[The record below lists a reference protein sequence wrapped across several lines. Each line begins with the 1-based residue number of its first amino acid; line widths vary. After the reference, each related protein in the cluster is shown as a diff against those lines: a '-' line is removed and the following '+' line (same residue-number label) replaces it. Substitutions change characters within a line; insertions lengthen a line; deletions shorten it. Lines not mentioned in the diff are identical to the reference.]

1 MRFSPL
7 LLLLIFCSCSLF
19 KKEAED
25 NAIARVEDEY
35 LLVSDIDGIVPE
47 NTSPEDSSL
56 IINNYIQGWV
66 KDNLI
71 LKKAELNLKENQK
84 DVKKQLEDYRRSLIV
99 YSYEKELIKQRLD
112 TIVSAHE
119 IQEFYDNNN
128 QNFEL
133 RNDIVKV
140 LYLKMNKKAPQL
152 KKIRKLYQYKKEKDK
167 EDLKELAHQY
177 AEKFHLNDD
186 QWILFE
192 ELKKEVPIFVSQTA
206 GFLKNIKNIEVED
219 SLSIYFVHIN
229 GFKLKKDV
237 SPLSFESK
245 NIKNI
250 IINKRKLSLIN
261 KIRSELYEE
270 AFMNKDIEIYNN
282 RNENK

>member
-1 MRFSPL
+1 MKFSAVIL
-7 LLLLIFCSCSLF
+7 LFIFCSCSLI
-19 KKEAED
+19 KKEEEEKV
-25 NAIARVEDEY
+25 IARVEDKK
-35 LLVSDIDGIVPE
+35 LFISDIQGLVPE
-47 NTSPEDSSL
+47 NALQEDSSM
-56 IINNYIQGWV
+56 IINNYIQSWV

-71 LKKAELNLKENQK
+71 LKKAELNLKDSQK
-84 DVKKQLEDYRRSLIV
+84 DVEKQLEDYRRSLIV

-112 TIVSAHE
+112 TNVSDVE
-119 IQEFYDNNN
+119 VQEFYSKSSNS
-128 QNFEL
+128 FEL
-133 RNDIVKV
+133 KDDIVKV

-152 KKIRKLYQYKKEKDK
+152 KKIRRLYKYKKENDK
-167 EDLKELAHQY
+167 ETLKELAHQY

-192 ELKKEVPIFVSQTA
+192 ELKSEVPVFVSQTE

-229 GFKLKKDV
+229 DYKLKKDI

-250 IINKRKLSLIN
+250 IINRRKLSLIN

-270 AFMNKDIEIYNN
+270 AFINKDIEIYDGK
-282 RNENK
+282 NEN

>member
-1 MRFSPL
+1 MRFSSL
-7 LLLLIFCSCSLF
+7 LFLLIFCSCSF
-19 KKEAED
+19 IKKEAD
-25 NAIARVEDEY
+25 DSRIARVKEEY
-35 LLVSDIDGIVPE
+35 LLLSDIEGIVPE
-47 NTSPEDSSL
+47 NTTSEDSILL
-56 IINNYIQGWV
+56 IDNYIQGWL

-112 TIVSAHE
+112 TIVSMDE
-119 IQEFYDNNN
+119 IQKFYDGNS

-140 LYLKMNKKAPQL
+140 LYLKMTKKAPQL
-152 KKIRKLYQYKKEKDK
+152 KKIRELYQYKKETDK
-167 EDLKELAHQY
+167 EELKELAHQY
-177 AEKFHLNDD
+177 AEKFHLNDE
-186 QWILFE
+186 QWILFD
-192 ELKKEVPIFVSQTA
+192 ELKKEVPIFVSQTK

-219 SLSIYFVHIN
+219 SLSIYFVHIKD
-229 GFKLKKDV
+229 FKLKNDM

-261 KIRSELYEE
+261 KIRSDLYEE
-270 AFMNKDIEIYNN
+270 AFMDKDIEIYNN
-282 RNENK
+282 